1 MNQHEIEDEA
11 APRNGRA
18 DWSRIAAWT
27 FGLWALMIP
36 LATSI
41 IVSGQNKILAEVQS
55 YRIETLQKDSAQD
68 SQIAALATNQAAVL
82 QWKARVEA
90 AREDH

>member
-1 MNQHEIEDEA
+1 MTRQEIEEEA
-11 APRNGRA
+11 APRNSRA

-55 YRIETLQKDSAQD
+55 YRIETLQKDSTQD
-68 SQIAALATNQAAVL
+68 SQISALATNQAAVL

>member
-1 MNQHEIEDEA
+1 MTRQEIEDEA

-27 FGLWALMIP
+27 FGAWAIMVP
-36 LATSI
+36 LAASI
-41 IVSGQNKILAEVQS
+41 IVSGQNKILSEIQS
-55 YRIETLQKDSAQD
+55 YRIETLQKDSVQD

-90 AREDH
+90 AKEDH

>member
-1 MNQHEIEDEA
+1 MNQHDIKEEA

-55 YRIETLQKDSAQD
+55 YRIEMLQKDSIQD
-68 SQIAALATNQAAVL
+68 SQIATVTANQIAVL
-82 QWKARVEA
+82 LWKARVEA
-90 AREDH
+90 AMENR